1 MASNTESR
9 IAEDGD
15 YDPEALILHETAHEA
30 TQEPPRASMDWHS
43 IPGMVLL
50 QTSGSDFVNYARNE
64 WPDLALPWDDVSK
77 AIDISCRATE
87 LRHELKTAYKKWYNI
102 LVEGSLA
109 RNQVMKTK
117 GALREST
124 DQLEK
129 SMKQLR
135 ENIPNAHI
143 EHPLTQLVR
152 DELDAVRSMSNRTLA
167 SNDPLPYAPSCP
179 ANRRPSRTYTGMD
192 DPIILADLAII
203 DHHIGLGLPPES
215 ADMALGRLKA
225 KGGDILYDALRRNVN
240 LGIITV
246 AASDAFP
253 ETDKD
258 ASMLVALRHLVNL
271 EFKHYTEVDATL
283 SRLVRRFGGG
293 KDTD

>member
-1 MASNTESR
+1 
-9 IAEDGD
+9 
-15 YDPEALILHETAHEA
+15 
-30 TQEPPRASMDWHS
+30 MDWQA

-50 QTSGSDFVNYARNE
+50 QTGGSDFINYARKE
-64 WPDLALPWDDVSK
+64 WPELALPWDDVSK
-77 AIDISCRATE
+77 AIDISCRATD
-87 LRHELKTAYKKWYNI
+87 LRHEFKAAYQKWYET
-102 LVEGSLA
+102 LVQGSQT

-129 SMKQLR
+129 SMEQLKG
-135 ENIPNAHI
+135 NIPNAHK
-143 EHPLTQLVR
+143 EHPLTQLIR

-192 DPIILADLAII
+192 DPILLADFAII
-203 DHHIGLGLPPES
+203 DHHVGLGLPPES

-225 KGGDILYDALRRNVN
+225 KGGDMLYDALRRNVK
-240 LGIITV
+240 LGVISV

-258 ASMLVALRHLVNL
+258 ASMLVALRRLVNL
-271 EFKHYTEVDATL
+271 EFKHYNEVEETL
-283 SRLVRRFGGG
+283 SQLVQRFGGG
-293 KDTD
+293 KNTD